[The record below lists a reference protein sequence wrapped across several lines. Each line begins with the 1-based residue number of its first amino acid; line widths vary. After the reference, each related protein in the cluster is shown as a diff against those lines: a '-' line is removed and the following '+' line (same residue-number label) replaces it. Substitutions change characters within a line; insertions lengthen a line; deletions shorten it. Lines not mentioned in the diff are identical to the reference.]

1 MQDESQIIER
11 HLIEMLTLA
20 GEYCI
25 TIEKA
30 EYTEKTE
37 LISFLSKISP
47 MLYLRGSIFPVTE
60 EPDEDGDER
69 IVTQE
74 QWENLF
80 NTLRNKFGSEDVFNF
95 LDYNSAEQDE
105 IAPGSL
111 SELFADVYQDMKDF
125 VWLMTKNSQ
134 QSRKFAAY
142 NIKQLYISNWGPK
155 LLLAQMI
162 FHSRLLLSSLPD
174 DYSDLD

>member
-20 GEYCI
+20 GEFCI
-25 TIEKA
+25 TVEKA
-30 EYTEKTE
+30 EQSEKNE
-37 LISFLSKISP
+37 LLGFLSKISP
-47 MLYLRGSIFPVTE
+47 MLYLRGSLFPVTE
-60 EPDEDGDER
+60 EPDENGDER

-80 NTLRNKFGSEDVFNF
+80 NILRDKFGSEDVFNF
-95 LDYNSAEQDE
+95 LDYNSSEQDE
-105 IAPGSL
+105 IAKGSL
-111 SELFADVYQDMKDF
+111 SEIFADVYQDMKDF

-134 QSRKFAAY
+134 LSRKFAAY

-162 FHSRLLLSSLPD
+162 FHSRTLLSNMQD
-174 DYSDLD
+174 EYSDLD